1 MVVMMEVVVV
11 MVVVVMIDG
20 SDGITQIILVE
31 FHLQNHISLVQ
42 LHTYIISPKEKKQKD
57 QKFKVVS
64 ATVN

>member
-1 MVVMMEVVVV
+1 MMEVVGVVVV
-11 MVVVVMIDG
+11 MVVVVMTDG
-20 SDGITQIILVE
+20 SDGVTQIILVE

-42 LHTYIISPKEKKQKD
+42 LHAYIISPKEKKQKD